1 MTRQTLYNRGEYLI
15 SLYQSVLQMK
25 KDKHSIDIMAL
36 DVALHCI
43 TLVQNLDAVYNACD
57 ANEATIYSVQDILEQ
72 FFKEGEENVFS
83 K

>member
-25 KDKHSIDIMAL
+25 KDKHDVDIRAL
-36 DVALHCI
+36 DMVLHCI
-43 TLVQNLDAVYNACD
+43 TLVQNIDAVYNASD